1 MKSSK
6 EPIKKS
12 STTERKKIFINKSV
26 DNIKLSNYSTIQ
38 EEEESPL
45 IQIAYEEYKDL
56 FPEILLLSKKDFF
69 ASLEKYIQISL
80 ATSDKIYPTG
90 ALNKTLFL
98 IEKKY
103 YNNEKEKIE
112 KKTKMINLSSS
123 TISYLTYT
131 ENNFT
136 PHCQYTKEAFHT
148 CGEKLINIMPKYYY
162 CAKCKLVY
170 NSECI
175 LLKCDK
181 CNIEYYTE
189 IEEESKENYM
199 MKKSYLKPATW
210 AKYHCNALIND
221 TMRCSK
227 CQNCLYL
234 NMRNNLLYC
243 MKCDVQMSQY
253 EIKWKCILCKQ
264 LFTSKAK
271 IYNKYEYKIMSMTIK
286 KTLFKGIEAKP
297 KYIPCCNIYGE
308 KVKSYKYL
316 HKSECSGI
324 LYEGELNNKKIVVCS
339 KCHMLNYYENQ
350 YWFCPI
356 CKIRFHF
363 QIKDNN
369 VSCFDSPKNIH
380 LDVTQN
386 KKIFEDKE
394 TIGKKEVYHKK
405 RKNNLSIELKKHIFN
420 LCEKEQDKNEN
431 KNEADIEKDRSSI
444 IDLKKRNVFS
454 VRHKQKKINFNNN
467 YSNNCLNS
475 NENSHIIFSNYKKL
489 NSKNS
494 MEIRFQTIQDNHENR
509 EKEKPNEKQKDTDK
523 EKEKEN
529 ENEKEEDKEKVKEK
543 NNIPMTNDKNNEV
556 GKNSKFNINNNFN
569 KSHSKLFSGISRNIT
584 NMKNIYPPHL
594 LHSGLSPNP
603 SDTEIKS
610 NYKNFIK
617 NNQPT
622 MFKHHKTKYS
632 YDQYAVPIPTCSNKN
647 ISNKNSEKKI
657 DLDKI
662 MSKNEIKEK
671 IISELEFMNAKDE
684 ISNIDANLF
693 NNRIRF
699 SKFRKKRI
707 LSLDEKPSLINN
719 PNPKDNIIQ
728 NTEKKKEIR
737 IILKDR
743 RNLFKKENNENDNQS
758 TIEKKIKAFPISI
771 TRKETSFNSDDF
783 NIIKQ
788 IGQGSFGKI
797 LEVEDKYHRRFAM
810 KKIIACSLKE
820 VDLIKSEYN
829 ILYELSNLNINLI
842 GIYGIET
849 KKLDRTTYAIN
860 VLMELAISDWEKEIM
875 KRNQIKNFYNE
886 NELIIIL
893 KKLVNTFATLQKVNV
908 SHRDIKPQNIL
919 LCQGGELKIA
929 DFGEAKKIINK
940 NNNNTIKQT
949 IRGTELYMSPI
960 LFYSLRNKLIYK
972 YTKHNTYKSDVF
984 SLGYCMLLATT
995 LNYKLLCEIREVKN
1009 MNGIQKIIKKYT
1021 NKGLCIYSDNYW
1033 NILYSM
1039 LELDERNRPDFIEL
1053 AKIVENL

>member
-1 MKSSK
+1 
-6 EPIKKS
+6 
-12 STTERKKIFINKSV
+12 
-26 DNIKLSNYSTIQ
+26 
-38 EEEESPL
+38 
-45 IQIAYEEYKDL
+45 
-56 FPEILLLSKKDFF
+56 
-69 ASLEKYIQISL
+69 
-80 ATSDKIYPTG
+80 
-90 ALNKTLFL
+90 
-98 IEKKY
+98 
-103 YNNEKEKIE
+103 
-112 KKTKMINLSSS
+112 
-123 TISYLTYT
+123 
-131 ENNFT
+131 
-136 PHCQYTKEAFHT
+136 
-148 CGEKLINIMPKYYY
+148 
-162 CAKCKLVY
+162 
-170 NSECI
+170 
-175 LLKCDK
+175 
-181 CNIEYYTE
+181 
-189 IEEESKENYM
+189 
-199 MKKSYLKPATW
+199 
-210 AKYHCNALIND
+210 
-221 TMRCSK
+221 
-227 CQNCLYL
+227 
-234 NMRNNLLYC
+234 
-243 MKCDVQMSQY
+243 
-253 EIKWKCILCKQ
+253 
-264 LFTSKAK
+264 
-271 IYNKYEYKIMSMTIK
+271 
-286 KTLFKGIEAKP
+286 
-297 KYIPCCNIYGE
+297 
-308 KVKSYKYL
+308 
-316 HKSECSGI
+316 
-324 LYEGELNNKKIVVCS
+324 
-339 KCHMLNYYENQ
+339 
-350 YWFCPI
+350 
-356 CKIRFHF
+356 
-363 QIKDNN
+363 
-369 VSCFDSPKNIH
+369 
-380 LDVTQN
+380 
-386 KKIFEDKE
+386 
-394 TIGKKEVYHKK
+394 
-405 RKNNLSIELKKHIFN
+405 
-420 LCEKEQDKNEN
+420 
-431 KNEADIEKDRSSI
+431 
-444 IDLKKRNVFS
+444 
-454 VRHKQKKINFNNN
+454 
-467 YSNNCLNS
+467 
-475 NENSHIIFSNYKKL
+475 
-489 NSKNS
+489 
-494 MEIRFQTIQDNHENR
+494 
-509 EKEKPNEKQKDTDK
+509 
-523 EKEKEN
+523 
-529 ENEKEEDKEKVKEK
+529 
-543 NNIPMTNDKNNEV
+543 MTNDKNNEV
-556 GKNSKFNINNNFN
+556 DKNSKFNINNIFN
-569 KSHSKLFSGISRNIT
+569 KSHSKLFNGISRNIT

-622 MFKHHKTKYS
+622 MFKHHKGKYS
-632 YDQYAVPIPTCSNKN
+632 YDQYAVPIPTCSNNKN

-693 NNRIRF
+693 NNKIRF

-707 LSLDEKPSLINN
+707 LSLDEKPSLVNN

-743 RNLFKKENNENDNQS
+743 RNLFKKDNNNDNDQS

-771 TRKETSFNSDDF
+771 TSKETSFNSDDF

-788 IGQGSFGKI
+788 VGQGSFGKI

-886 NELIIIL
+886 SELIIIL
-893 KKLVNTFATLQKVNV
+893 KRLVNTFATLQKVNV

-1021 NKGLCIYSDNYW
+1021 NKGLCIYSENYW